1 MNPNNNDIDKVN
13 TSSVNADYLLYFA
26 YGSNMDNERL
36 FSRIGSADKFDNG
49 TISGKKLLF
58 NKLGQDGTGKAN
70 LINHDDG
77 VAFGI
82 LFRVNE
88 SDLIKLDKFEVGYK
102 RKTLK
107 IKSDNHGHI
116 TAISYL
122 ADSYTD
128 FISPSK
134 EYMNHI
140 INGADD
146 MSLEYINYLKSIS
159 TLD

>member
-1 MNPNNNDIDKVN
+1 MKKN
-13 TSSVNADYLLYFA
+13 SSINSDYILYFA

-49 TISGKKLLF
+49 MISGKKLFF

-77 VAFGI
+77 VVFGV
-82 LFRVNE
+82 LFMVNE
-88 SDLIKLDKFEVGYK
+88 SDMIKLDKYEVGYE

-107 IKSDNHGHI
+107 IKSDNHGYI

-122 ADSYTD
+122 ADSCND
-128 FISPSK
+128 FICPSK
-134 EYMNHI
+134 EYMGHI

-146 MSLEYINYLKSIS
+146 MSLNYINYLKSIH
-159 TLD
+159 TID

>member
-1 MNPNNNDIDKVN
+1 MNPDNNNIDKVD
-13 TSSVNADYLLYFA
+13 TSSVNGNYLLYFA

-36 FSRIGSADKFDNG
+36 FSRIGSAHKFDNG

-70 LINHDDG
+70 LINNDG
-77 VAFGI
+77 GVVFGI
-82 LFRVNE
+82 LFKVNE
-88 SDLIKLDKFEVGYK
+88 SDLIKLDKFEVGYE

-107 IKSDNHGHI
+107 IKSDNYGYI

-122 ADSYTD
+122 ADSCTD
-128 FISPSK
+128 FICPSK
-134 EYMNHI
+134 EYMDHI

-146 MSLEYINYLKSIS
+146 MSPNYINYLKSIN
-159 TLD
+159 TTD